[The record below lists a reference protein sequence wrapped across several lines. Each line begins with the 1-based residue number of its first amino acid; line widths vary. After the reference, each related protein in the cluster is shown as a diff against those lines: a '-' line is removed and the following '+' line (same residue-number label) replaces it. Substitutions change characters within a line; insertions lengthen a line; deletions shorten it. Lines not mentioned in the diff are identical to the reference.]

1 MLRKLYFPGEE
12 FSAVLRAFSS
22 FFSSPSRH
30 QHWNT
35 GTTNM
40 VIDWINMPPKVGI
53 AIGTMMSA
61 PFPVEVRTGSRAIR
75 VVAVVM
81 AAGRT
86 RLRPAVTTASRM
98 SCLVCGFFSRKT

>member
-12 FSAVLRAFSS
+12 FSAVLWAFSS
-22 FFSSPSRH
+22 FFSSLSRH

-75 VVAVVM
+75 LVAVSYTHLDVYN
-81 AAGRT
+81 RQH
-86 RLRPAVTTASRM
+86 L
-98 SCLVCGFFSRKT
+98 

>member
-1 MLRKLYFPGEE
+1 MTRKIYFPGEE
-12 FSAVLRAFSS
+12 FSAALRAFSS

-40 VIDWINMPPKVGI
+40 VIDWISMPPKVGI
-53 AIGTMMSA
+53 AIGTIISA

-86 RLRPAVTTASRM
+86 RLSPAVTTY
-98 SCLVCGFFSRKT
+98 